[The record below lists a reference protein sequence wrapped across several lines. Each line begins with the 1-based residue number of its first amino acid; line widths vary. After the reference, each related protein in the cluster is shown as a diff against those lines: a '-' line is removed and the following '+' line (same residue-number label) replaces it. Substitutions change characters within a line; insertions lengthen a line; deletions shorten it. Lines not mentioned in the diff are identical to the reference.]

1 MFTKIVTGM
10 YDKVKL
16 WIDRCDIGEQYPNI
30 ASLLDEAREQTDL
43 KTGEVR
49 TFGSLQGLKV
59 SLYVGGLSI
68 VGSLPKYLYGSNVY
82 PLDRH
87 TTAQAIEK
95 MGDALHIPIGEAAVT
110 GVEFGTNFLMMH
122 QIPDYLAKLGNM
134 PRLSRYHFEP
144 STLYYKGI
152 GKQQPKVFAF
162 YDKMADATAKGMEY
176 PEDMK
181 GANLLKYEMR
191 LNGRLPQQLGVPEV
205 KASTL
210 TETPFYRMMVKRY
223 QDSYFSISKLYQ
235 VKTNVMSE
243 IKTVSDAFNV
253 FVARLISQ
261 TDQTQIGGFLDELKE
276 AAVFEDRKNY
286 SRLKKKI
293 QEVATKANITVSDEL
308 MRELDDEIRNCG
320 AYV

>member
-1 MFTKIVTGM
+1 M

-16 WIDRCDIGEQYPNI
+16 WIDRTIVGEQYPTIVNY
-30 ASLLDEAREQTDL
+30 LDCAKQETNLQ
-43 KTGEVR
+43 TGEVK
-49 TFGSLQGLKV
+49 TFGSLDGLKV
-59 SLYVGGLSI
+59 SIFVGGLSV

-82 PLDRH
+82 SLNRH
-87 TTAQAIEK
+87 TTAQAVEK
-95 MGDALHIPIGEAAVT
+95 MEDALHISIRQAAVT
-110 GVEFGTNFLMMH
+110 GLEFGTNFMMMH
-122 QIPDYLAKLGNM
+122 QVSDYLAKLGDM

-144 STLYYKGI
+144 STLYYKGT

-162 YDKMADATAKGMEY
+162 YDKMADATAKGMPY

-205 KASTL
+205 TASTL

-223 QDSYFSISKLYQ
+223 QDSYFSIPKLYQ
-235 VKTNVMSE
+235 IKTNVMSE
-243 IKTVSDAFNV
+243 IKTVSDAFTV

-261 TDQTQIGGFLDELKE
+261 TDQNQIGGFLDELKG
-276 AAVFEDRKNY
+276 AGVFEDRKNY

>member
-1 MFTKIVTGM
+1 M

-16 WIDRCDIGEQYPNI
+16 WIDRTIVGEQFPTIVNY
-30 ASLLDEAREQTDL
+30 LDGANTQINHQ
-43 KTGEVR
+43 TGEVR
-49 TFGSLQGLKV
+49 TYGSLEGLKV
-59 SLYVGGLSI
+59 SIFVGGLYV
-68 VGSLPKYLYGSNVY
+68 VGSLAKYLYGSNVY
-82 PLDRH
+82 SLDRH
-87 TTAQAIEK
+87 TTTQAVEK
-95 MGDALHIPIGEAAVT
+95 LSDALHLQADEAMVT

-122 QIPDYLAKLGNM
+122 QVQEYLAKLGDM
-134 PRLSRYHFEP
+134 PRLGRYHFEP
-144 STLYYKGI
+144 STLYYKGT

-162 YDKMADATAKGMEY
+162 YDKIADAKNKGAIY
-176 PEDMK
+176 PNNLN
-181 GANLLKYEMR
+181 GANLLRYEMR
-191 LNGRLPQQLGVPEV
+191 LNGRLPHQLRVPEV

-210 TETPFYRMMVKRY
+210 YQTPFYKMMVKRY
-223 QDSYFSISKLYQ
+223 QDSYFSITKLNQ
-235 VKTNVMSE
+235 IKTNVMSE

>member
-1 MFTKIVTGM
+1 M

-16 WIDRCDIGEQYPNI
+16 WLDRAIIGEQYQII
-30 ASLLDEAREQTDL
+30 ATYLDAAKQETDL
-43 KTGEVR
+43 QTGEVR
-49 TFGSLQGLKV
+49 TFGSLEGLKV
-59 SLYVGGLSI
+59 SIFVGGLSI

-82 PLDRH
+82 SLDRH
-87 TTAQAIEK
+87 TTAHAVEK
-95 MGDALHIPIGEAAVT
+95 MGDALHIPIEQAAVT
-110 GVEFGTNFLMMH
+110 GIEFGTNFLMMH

-144 STLYYKGI
+144 STLYYKGT

-162 YDKMADATAKGMEY
+162 YDKIADATAKGMEY

-205 KASTL
+205 KAKTL

-223 QDSYFSISKLYQ
+223 QDSYFSITKLNQ
-235 VKTNVMSE
+235 IKTNVMSE
-243 IKTVSDAFNV
+243 IKTVSDAYNV

-293 QEVATKANITVSDEL
+293 QEVATKANITMSDEL

>member
-1 MFTKIVTGM
+1 M

-16 WIDRCDIGEQYPNI
+16 WIDRVIVGEQYPTI
-30 ASLLDEAREQTDL
+30 ANYLDSAKQETDL
-43 KTGEVR
+43 QTGEVK
-49 TFGSLQGLKV
+49 TFGNLEGLKV
-59 SLYVGGLSI
+59 SIFVGGLSV

-95 MGDALHIPIGEAAVT
+95 MGDALHIPIGQAAVT

-144 STLYYKGI
+144 STLYYKGT

-176 PEDMK
+176 PDDMK

-253 FVARLISQ
+253 FVARLVSQ

>member
-1 MFTKIVTGM
+1 M

-16 WIDRCDIGEQYPNI
+16 WFDRVIVGDQFPTI
-30 ASLLDEAREQTDL
+30 ANYLDEAYTKTSHQ
-43 KTGEVR
+43 TGEVI
-49 TFGSLQGLKV
+49 TFGCLEGMKV
-59 SLYVGGLSI
+59 SIFAGGLSV
-68 VGSLPKYLYGSNVY
+68 VGSLCKYLNGGSNVY

-95 MGDALHIPIGEAAVT
+95 LSDALHLQVDEASVT
-110 GVEFGTNFLMMH
+110 GIEFGTNFMMKH
-122 QIPDYLAKLGNM
+122 PVADYISRLGTM
-134 PRLSRYHFEP
+134 PRAERMQATPTSIRYEG
-144 STLYYKGI
+144 T
-152 GKQQPKVFAF
+152 GKRHPKVVAF
-162 YDKMADATAKGMEY
+162 YDKLSDADSKGMDY

-181 GANLLKYEMR
+181 DKNLLRYEIR
-191 LNGRLPQQLGVPEV
+191 YNGRLPHQLGVPEV

-210 TETPFYRMMVKRY
+210 TETPFYRLMVKRY
-223 QDSYFSISKLYQ
+223 QDGYFSISKLYQ

-308 MRELDDEIRNCG
+308 MKELDDEIRNCG

>member
-1 MFTKIVTGM
+1 M

-16 WIDRCDIGEQYPNI
+16 WVDRGIVGEQYPTI
-30 ASLLDEAREQTDL
+30 ANYLDEANTQVNHQ
-43 KTGEVR
+43 TGEIK
-49 TFGSLQGLKV
+49 TFGSLEGMKV
-59 SLYVGGLSI
+59 SIFMGGLSV

-95 MGDALHIPIGEAAVT
+95 MCDALHIPIGDGVVT

-122 QIPDYLAKLGNM
+122 QVPDYLAKLGDM

-144 STLYYKGI
+144 STLYYKGT
-152 GKQQPKVFAF
+152 GKRQPKVFAF
-162 YDKMADATAKGMEY
+162 YDKLADAKAKGMEY

-191 LNGRLPQQLGVPEV
+191 LNGRLPQQIGVPEV

-210 TETPFYRMMVKRY
+210 SEIPFYRVMVKRY
-223 QDSYFSISKLYQ
+223 QDSYFSITKLNQ

-253 FVARLISQ
+253 FVARLINQ

-276 AAVFEDRKNY
+276 AGVFEDRKNY

-308 MRELDDEIRNCG
+308 MRELDDEVRNCG